1 MRDKIVAKTRQE
13 TSVEAESR
21 IRKRR
26 ERRFSAKIDE
36 ALKIIEE
43 KLIATRE
50 ELKGLQVS
58 ADWPEKII
66 PFFGRITDLE
76 IAQCLRVNNG
86 LVSRIRNAL
95 HIVAYNEDV
104 ELGKAM
110 EQVGDLYEDVEKDKE
125 E

>member
-36 ALKIIEE
+36 ALKIVEE
-43 KLIATRE
+43 KLIAIRE

>member
-1 MRDKIVAKTRQE
+1 MRDKIAAKTRQE